1 MRVSLTVLR
10 EKPDCGLLS
19 FRHSP
24 QPPEDSFM
32 PQDVAAREPS
42 LPPSV
47 TKVVEAGKALG
58 LSIAPRLMPSSTR
71 TAQEAAAA
79 CGCAVAQIVKSLLFT
94 GATSGRSYL
103 LLVSGA
109 NRVDERAAMR
119 LLGEALERPDAN
131 RVRETTGFAIGGV
144 PPLGHATPSPVWL
157 RRGSPRLRCRL
168 GGRRPSERRLPGR
181 SESPRARHRSD
192 SREAELEPST
202 RVTSVRPRQAP
213 SLESDERPH
222 PGQMPWK

>member
-1 MRVSLTVLR
+1 
-10 EKPDCGLLS
+10 
-19 FRHSP
+19 
-24 QPPEDSFM
+24 M

-103 LLVSGA
+103 LLVAGA

-119 LLGEALERPDAN
+119 LLGEALEATRRQPRARNHRLRDRRCASARPCDAFA
-131 RVRETTGFAIGGV
+131 RVV
-144 PPLGHATPSPVWL
+144 

-202 RVTSVRPRQAP
+202 RGHPSAATSSFDRGGRGSSSGPDTAWKRCSGPCPPPIFNRSAAARASVR
-213 SLESDERPH
+213 
-222 PGQMPWK
+222 

>member
-1 MRVSLTVLR
+1 
-10 EKPDCGLLS
+10 
-19 FRHSP
+19 
-24 QPPEDSFM
+24 M

-47 TKVVEAGKALG
+47 TKVVAAGKALG

-94 GATSGRSYL
+94 GAASGRSYL

-119 LLGEALERPDAN
+119 LLGEALERPDAD

-144 PPLGHATPSPVWL
+144 PPLGHAMPSPVWFDEDL
-157 RRGSPRLRCRL
+157 L
-168 GGRRPSERRLPGR
+168 GFDVVWAAAGHPSAVFPVDPKVL
-181 SESPRARHRSD
+181 A
-192 SREAELEPST
+192 
-202 RVTSVRPRQAP
+202 RVTGATAAKLS
-213 SLESDERPH
+213 
-222 PGQMPWK
+222 